1 LSSSGLL
8 AIGKVVGL
16 HGIKGEV
23 KLLPYPGLDD
33 FHWQTLSL
41 KKGKT
46 LKKHKVLGVRTNK
59 KLFLLKL
66 EGFTSC
72 ETSIGL
78 VGSEVM
84 IEKSEL
90 PENEPGEYYLFEL
103 IGLDVYDV
111 SDVSGVSNE
120 DGVKVGRVTG
130 IMPAG
135 GNDLLQVEA
144 ESGEVLIPAIE
155 EFLLDVDIE
164 NKKIVVRLLEGMLPE
179 PAAGKEHSKASEPD

>member
-1 LSSSGLL
+1 MSSSGLL

-23 KLLPYPGLDD
+23 KLLPYPGLED
-33 FHWQTLSL
+33 FPCQALSF
-41 KKGKT
+41 KKGKV
-46 LKKHKVLGVRTNK
+46 LNKHKVLGVRTNK
-59 KLFLLKL
+59 SIFLLKI
-66 EGFTSC
+66 EGFSSR
-72 ETSIGL
+72 ETSAEL

-84 IEKSEL
+84 IEKAEL

-103 IGLDVYDV
+103 IGLDVF
-111 SDVSGVSNE
+111 SE
-120 DGVKVGRVTG
+120 DGTRIGPVTG

-144 ESGEVLIPAIE
+144 KSGEVLIPAIE

-164 NKKIVVRLLEGMLPE
+164 NGKVVVHLLEGMLPE
-179 PAAGKEHSKASEPD
+179 PASGEVTSESSEQD

>member
-1 LSSSGLL
+1 MSSTGLL

-33 FHWQTLSL
+33 FHWQTLTL

-46 LKKHKVLGVRTNK
+46 LKKQTVLGVRTNK

-66 EGFTSC
+66 DGFTSR
-72 ETSIGL
+72 EDSIVL

-84 IEKSEL
+84 IEKAEL

-103 IGLDVYDV
+103 IGIDVY
-111 SDVSGVSNE
+111 SE
-120 DGVKVGRVTG
+120 DGERVGPVTG

-179 PAAGKEHSKASEPD
+179 PAAGKEKSEASEPD

>member
-1 LSSSGLL
+1 MSSTGLL
-8 AIGKVVGL
+8 AIGKIVGL

-33 FHWQTLSL
+33 FHWQVLSL

-46 LKKHKVLGVRTNK
+46 LKKQTVLGVRTNK

-66 EGFTSC
+66 DGFTSR
-72 ETSIGL
+72 EASIGL

-84 IEKSEL
+84 IEKAEL

-111 SDVSGVSNE
+111 SNASDE
-120 DGVKVGRVTG
+120 DSVRIGTVTG

-135 GNDLLQVEA
+135 GNDLLQVKA
-144 ESGEVLIPAIE
+144 EFGEVLIPAIE

-179 PAAGKEHSKASEPD
+179 PAAGKDNSEASEPD